1 MSSNALYTDLSGYYD
16 LMCRDINYQQQSAS
30 IHRLQ
35 QLLGNNG
42 KQHLD
47 LACGTGP
54 HVRHFLD
61 LGYECHGLDINQPM
75 LDLAMRRCPQAQFS
89 LQDMTAFYLEERV
102 DLITCFLYSIHYSAG
117 IERLKSCI
125 ASVHRALN
133 EGGIFCFNSVDKHC
147 IDNSLS
153 IKHFAQFEGHYFAF
167 ESGWH
172 YRGEGEQQALNLSI
186 EKRAQPFEV
195 NTSAQADEIAALAP
209 KASQGAKQGARQ
221 EALHPHAERW
231 QDQHAMV
238 ATSFAQLQA
247 LLDPYFEVHIF
258 EHDYEKIVP
267 WDLASGN
274 ALFVCVKR

>member
-1 MSSNALYTDLSGYYD
+1 MTVMPTAMSSNALYTDLSGYYD
-16 LMCRDINYQQQSAS
+16 LMCCDINYQQQSAS

-35 QLLGNNG
+35 QLLGNQG
-42 KQHLD
+42 KRHLD

-54 HVRHFLD
+54 HVQHFLD
-61 LGYECHGLDINQPM
+61 FGYQCSGLDIHQPM

-89 LQDMTAFYLEERV
+89 LQDMTAFYLDERV

-133 EGGIFCFNSVDKHC
+133 DGGIFCFNSVDKHS
-147 IDNSLS
+147 IDNALS
-153 IKHFAQFEGHYFAF
+153 IKHFTEFEGHHFTF

-172 YRGEGEQQALNLSI
+172 YNGQGEQQALHLCI
-186 EKRAQPFEV
+186 EKRPQPLV
-195 NTSAQADEIAALAP
+195 QQAGLVAHCGMLTGC
-209 KASQGAKQGARQ
+209 GA
-221 EALHPHAERW
+221 EHDPHQAERW

-238 ATSFAQLQA
+238 ATSFAELEA
-247 LLDPYFEVHIF
+247 LLSPYFDVHIF

>member
-16 LMCRDINYQQQSAS
+16 LMCADINYQQQSAS

-54 HVRHFLD
+54 HVRYFID
-61 LGYECHGLDINQPM
+61 LGYQCRGLDINQPM
-75 LDLAMRRCPQAQFS
+75 LDLAMRRCPEAQFN
-89 LQDMTAFYLEERV
+89 LQDMTAFYLEQRV

-117 IERLKSCI
+117 IDRLKSCI
-125 ASVHRALN
+125 ASVHNALN
-133 EGGIFCFNSVDKHC
+133 DGGLFCFNTVDKHK
-147 IDNSLS
+147 IDNTSS
-153 IKHFAQFEGHYFAF
+153 IKHFAEFEDSHFAF

-172 YRGEGEQQALNLSI
+172 YSGEGDMQALKLSI
-186 EKRAQPFEV
+186 AKSQQPFSSEL
-195 NTSAQADEIAALAP
+195 TPDMPAFSLQAPQL
-209 KASQGAKQGARQ
+209 
-221 EALHPHAERW
+221 W

-238 ATSFAQLQA
+238 ATSFSELQA
-247 LLDPYFEVHIF
+247 LLAPYFDVHIF

-274 ALFVCVKR
+274 ALFVCVKL